1 MQSRSLQDGA
11 RSNIHVPRCPTSYF
25 DTTGGKAYWWAC
37 GASCQGAFYTD
48 GNCECACKRSTAAP
62 TMTTRTPRRVTA
74 RPTMEAPR
82 TPTTR
87 LRQAV
92 LPVDSL
98 EPVRSRVG
106 NAPVGQAFSH
116 HPSNFTAVESKPALV
131 VSLEETRADSQN
143 GVVLAVICVVVL
155 FLVAIS
161 VIFYGMLCM
170 MDRNNS
176 LQTPPKVHV
185 SPPSHVPVML
195 KFQTAPVPAL
205 QIWKPSEGQLVQIRG
220 QGLLHV
226 NALQAHAGDPASKS
240 AQSSSRTSDTRTP
253 SAWSTT
259 ASECFHGNAPSV
271 GSEVQIE
278 KFSRFVM
285 QVCCTK
291 RMPAQSQQ
299 STPGCCRTSRSTW
312 SMLDAAT
319 EALAA
324 LGTATGTGL
333 LSAAA
338 ASVAVVAA
346 VAPADCCPQPACCCY
361 NSATTEA
368 IPTLMCT
375 MSS

>member
-1 MQSRSLQDGA
+1 MYLGGQRRASGCPLVIALIVTSGRKLATTTQHINETEDVPRDAMQSRSLQDGA

-271 GSEVQIE
+271 GSEVQTREIFTLRDAGVLH
-278 KFSRFVM
+278 KADA
-285 QVCCTK
+285 CTV
-291 RMPAQSQQ
+291 
-299 STPGCCRTSRSTW
+299 
-312 SMLDAAT
+312 
-319 EALAA
+319 
-324 LGTATGTGL
+324 
-333 LSAAA
+333 SAINPW
-338 ASVAVVAA
+338 VL
-346 VAPADCCPQPACCCY
+346 PHQPEHLEHA
-361 NSATTEA
+361 
-368 IPTLMCT
+368 
-375 MSS
+375 